1 MENEN
6 SAPRAPCSQ
15 KVSRGLLLRRA
26 RACMFDTP
34 MIHSKRPLQKF
45 LRCAETGG
53 EELGRSEI
61 GKHGQR
67 ERRGKRKE
75 RIGQTD
81 RRTDPCAIFFSAKV
95 KVKFVG
101 LAGRPMD
108 TRCEEH

>member
-1 MENEN
+1 MKLCEGAKWKMKIQPHELPAAER
-6 SAPRAPCSQ
+6 SADAAAAE
-15 KVSRGLLLRRA
+15 A

-67 ERRGKRKE
+67 KRRGKRKE
-75 RIGQTD
+75 RIEQTD
-81 RRTDPCAIFFSAKV
+81 GPLCNFFSAKV

-101 LAGRPMD
+101 
-108 TRCEEH
+108 